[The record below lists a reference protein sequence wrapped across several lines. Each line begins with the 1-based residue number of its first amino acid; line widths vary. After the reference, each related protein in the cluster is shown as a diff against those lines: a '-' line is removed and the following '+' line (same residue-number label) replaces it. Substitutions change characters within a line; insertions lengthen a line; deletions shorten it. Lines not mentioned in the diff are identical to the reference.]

1 MKGDPWASSWK
12 LDVGVHTDVGRAR
25 ERNEDAAKVSE
36 TPALLSVADGMGGH
50 RGGDRASSIA
60 VEALHE
66 FVREAQEQ
74 GVEPGEELLY
84 EAFATANVL
93 ILNDASRNP
102 QFQGMGTTLTAML
115 FAGRGTFLA
124 HVGDSRAWRI
134 RDGKP
139 EQMTDDHSLVAEQV
153 RDGSLTEEEARV
165 HPSRHVLSRVLGFME
180 DVKFDTQTVD
190 VQAGDIYVLASD
202 GLERGLNA
210 EDIVRLVSAEENA
223 QDAAH
228 SLVQTACER
237 DGGDNITA
245 LVVRCSELEPD
256 TLTLELDRV

>member
-1 MKGDPWASSWK
+1 
-12 LDVGVHTDVGRAR
+12 
-25 ERNEDAAKVSE
+25 VSE

-66 FVREAQEQ
+66 FIKHAHEQ
-74 GVEPGEELLY
+74 GVEPSEELLY
-84 EAFATANVL
+84 EAFATANIL

-115 FAGRGTFLA
+115 FAAKGTFLA

-134 RDGKP
+134 RDGAP
-139 EQMTDDHSLVAEQV
+139 EQITDDHSLVAEQV

-180 DVKFDTQTVD
+180 DVTFDTMTVE
-190 VQAGDIYVLASD
+190 VQASDTYVLASD
-202 GLERGLNA
+202 GLERGLDA
-210 EDIVRLVSAEENA
+210 DDIVRLVTAESAA
-223 QDAAH
+223 ADAAR

-245 LVVRCSELEPD
+245 VVVRC
-256 TLTLELDRV
+256 R